1 MKRRRS
7 STGRAGR
14 ARGRSRFDG
23 AGVVPDGAG
32 VGGPGAGAPGGAGD
46 GGPGAGEAGAGGA
59 HRSGAV
65 AVIGRPSAGKSTL
78 INRMCGHDLA
88 IVAPSPQTTRSRVR
102 GIATRPGGQL
112 LLIDTPGFQDSPRPF
127 DARLQ
132 ALTAATLREVDVVL
146 AVIDPSR
153 AGGAEEDAIT
163 ALAAGFDGAVVVAL
177 GKADRPAAAGREGAA
192 AVPPALAARPAHRVS
207 GVRGDGVEELVERL
221 IALSPPGPPMYADD
235 RYTDQP
241 QALRIG
247 EVIRSH
253 AIRATRQELPQAIYV
268 EVADLESGPRGVW
281 VRAFV
286 NVERDSQKGIVIG
299 ERGRRIAA
307 IRNGAQDELSAV
319 LGLPVRLDLRV
330 KVQRNWRRDH
340 ALLRRLIR

>member
-1 MKRRRS
+1 MS
-7 STGRAGR
+7 ETG
-14 ARGRSRFDG
+14 S
-23 AGVVPDGAG
+23 
-32 VGGPGAGAPGGAGD
+32 
-46 GGPGAGEAGAGGA
+46 AGAGGPPRKGGLDRSGP

-88 IVAPSPQTTRSRVR
+88 IVAPSPQTTRSRIR

-153 AGGAEEDAIT
+153 AGGAEEDAIA
-163 ALAAGFDGAVVVAL
+163 ALAAGFRGAVVVAL
-177 GKADRPAAAGREGAA
+177 GKADRPAAAGRGGGA
-192 AVPPALAARPAHRVS
+192 AVPPALAECPVHRVS
-207 GVRGDGVEELVERL
+207 GVRGDGVEALVERL
-221 IALSPPGPPMYADD
+221 IALSPAGPPMYADD

-241 QALRIG
+241 QALRVS

-253 AIRATRQELPQAIYV
+253 AIRATRAELPQALYV
-268 EVADLESGPRGVW
+268 EVADLETGPRGVW
-281 VRAFV
+281 IRAFV
-286 NVERDSQKGIVIG
+286 NVERESQKGIVIG
-299 ERGRRIAA
+299 DRGRRIAA
-307 IRNGAQDELSAV
+307 IRSGAQAELNAV
-319 LGLPVRLDLRV
+319 LGLPARLDLRV
-330 KVQRNWRRDH
+330 KVQRNWRRDR
-340 ALLRRLIR
+340 ALLERLIR

>member
-1 MKRRRS
+1 MKSGRPSTRRS
-7 STGRAGR
+7 GG
-14 ARGRSRFDG
+14 ARGRSGR
-23 AGVVPDGAG
+23 AA
-32 VGGPGAGAPGGAGD
+32 AGGAD
-46 GGPGAGEAGAGGA
+46 AGRA

-132 ALTAATLREVDVVL
+132 ALTAATLREVEVVL
-146 AVIDPSR
+146 VVIDPSR
-153 AGGAEEDAIT
+153 AGGAEEDAIA

-177 GKADRPAAAGREGAA
+177 SKADRPAAAGRDGAA
-192 AVPPALAARPAHRVS
+192 AVPAALAGRPVHRVS

-221 IALSPPGPPMYADD
+221 IALSPAGPPMYADD

-268 EVADLESGPRGVW
+268 EVTDLETGPHGVW
-281 VRAFV
+281 IRAFV
-286 NVERDSQKGIVIG
+286 NVERASQKGIVIG

-307 IRNGAQDELSAV
+307 IRAGAQAELNTV
-319 LGLPVRLDLRV
+319 LGAPVRLDLRV
-330 KVQRNWRRDH
+330 KVQRNWRRDR
-340 ALLRRLIR
+340 ALLERVIR